1 MRRSKKNALSQ
12 LFRTRS
18 QSSQSRKRVKRGL
31 QTQSLERRELMTV
44 SPLTTDGTD
53 TLPTDQADSV
63 GDIADTSDLT
73 TPEDYTFDTA
83 PTDPATEPTAALQ
96 VAINSDGQPSTLPIF
111 SERTYVVDE
120 VSAVALNQDG
130 LVVASVEQT
139 DGRVHVVEDPAS
151 GNFAFV
157 DQSEVQLFDVGGTSV
172 ARVTGLSN
180 PAVVIGEEG
189 KAWIIDD
196 GHVILLGKDGK
207 PIAQVNTDGRG
218 ELVRGEDGAWWVVD
232 KSSVTC
238 FDKDGKKLG

>member
-1 MRRSKKNALSQ
+1 MRRSTKNALSQ

-18 QSSQSRKRVKRGL
+18 HASQSRKRVKRGL

-63 GDIADTSDLT
+63 ADVVNTSDLT
-73 TPEDYTFDTA
+73 TPADDTFDTA
-83 PTDPATEPTAALQ
+83 PTDPSTKPTAALQ
-96 VAINSDGQPSTLPIF
+96 VAINSDGQPSTVPIF

-139 DGRVHVVEDPAS
+139 DGRVHVVEDSAS

-157 DQSEVQLFDVGGTSV
+157 DQSEVQLFDAGGASV

-180 PAVVIGEEG
+180 PAVEIGEEG